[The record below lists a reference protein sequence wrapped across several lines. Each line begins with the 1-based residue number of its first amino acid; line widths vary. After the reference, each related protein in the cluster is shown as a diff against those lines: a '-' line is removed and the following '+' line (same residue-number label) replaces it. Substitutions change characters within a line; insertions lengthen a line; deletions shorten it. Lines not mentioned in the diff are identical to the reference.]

1 MGSRSRGATAGT
13 GMLAGARACRC
24 LHRQPPALQ
33 SSPIPRAG
41 SESGAGTPG
50 WPYPGT
56 TSPVV
61 RPCPPC
67 QVLLSAPLLTALK
80 LVNEQTGFFF
90 ITNFSPYKSAVK
102 AQLGRLFS
110 STLLRRPGRSLAG
123 SLHILREPSS
133 LLGTTCPG
141 DRPGRAGFALPAFCW
156 GRGLLTLASLRVP
169 VNSPSCPATPSALPL
184 PAADGFFMFSGK
196 HVCA

>member
-1 MGSRSRGATAGT
+1 MGTNSPRHDERNELKFQACVLLPGQELPVTGSRSRGATTGT

-24 LHRQPPALQ
+24 LHHQPPALQ
-33 SSPIPRAG
+33 SSPIPWAG
-41 SESGAGTPG
+41 SESGAGTLG

-56 TSPVV
+56 TSPVI
-61 RPCPPC
+61 RTCPPC
-67 QVLLSAPLLTALK
+67 QVLLSAPLLTTLK

-102 AQLGRLFS
+102 AQLGRLLS

-123 SLHILREPSS
+123 SLHILGELSS

-141 DRPGRAGFALPAFCW
+141 DQLDPMRDLPSLLFAGAE
-156 GRGLLTLASLRVP
+156 
-169 VNSPSCPATPSALPL
+169 
-184 PAADGFFMFSGK
+184 GFL
-196 HVCA
+196 H

>member
-24 LHRQPPALQ
+24 LHHQPPALQ
-33 SSPIPRAG
+33 SAPIPRAG

-61 RPCPPC
+61 RTCPPC

-110 STLLRRPGRSLAG
+110 STLGAWPGPCTFSENQAVSLGQPALGTDQIPRRICPPCL
-123 SLHILREPSS
+123 
-133 LLGTTCPG
+133 LLGQRASHTGISACPCEQ
-141 DRPGRAGFALPAFCW
+141 PVLPCD
-156 GRGLLTLASLRVP
+156 TLGAS
-169 VNSPSCPATPSALPL
+169 SPRS
-184 PAADGFFMFSGK
+184 
-196 HVCA
+196 